1 MSATIITSCCYLHT
15 LRGLFDYIN
24 KSSYK
29 NRCDPTPTPTPSVS
43 LFKRFLMNPRK
54 KSALVLTSTPGLE
67 CFCFLP
73 LPCRNSLSTHSSLG
87 LNWTAWPALA
97 FGHVCAVRAGR
108 VLFVF
113 LASWTFLAH
122 LQVLSCSTMVS
133 NVLLTL

>member
-1 MSATIITSCCYLHT
+1 MSVTIITSCCYLHI
-15 LRGLFDYIN
+15 LHGLFDYIN

-29 NRCDPTPTPTPSVS
+29 NRCDPTLTPSVS
-43 LFKRFLMNPRK
+43 LCKRFWMNPRK
-54 KSALVLTSTPGLE
+54 KSALVLTSTPGPE
-67 CFCFLP
+67 CFSFLP
-73 LPCRNSLSTHSSLG
+73 LPCCNSLSTHSYLG

-97 FGHVCAVRAGR
+97 FGCVCALRTGR